1 MFLRRVKIYGYSS
14 FPPSTIFNRKDSN
27 IILIFEYCKHYLS
40 FCSSTLARNLCESES
55 LKANEVFKLC
65 VTHVEHG
72 FSACSTSCTSF
83 SKLEYV
89 DTVLFWMY
97 GWFVWKRYWGFL
109 NCTCLQLYAHSFF
122 FWSPHP
128 YFSCINV
135 NLNNTSQLSEIWN
148 QSQSFS
154 ICICPT
160 LETVFQWTWLL
171 FYSDTGFLRVG
182 YLKIYQILRKT
193 KTMKCWN
200 RAVGGEFGPRN
211 RFYSMV
217 SVIDVSRSKSC
228 L

>member
-1 MFLRRVKIYGYSS
+1 MNTVSITCQKSVWEWEFKSKCSLQTVCITRWTWILSLFYKLHFLFKTWTCGYCLILNVWVICLEKILG
-14 FPPSTIFNRKDSN
+14 
-27 IILIFEYCKHYLS
+27 
-40 FCSSTLARNLCESES
+40 
-55 LKANEVFKLC
+55 VFKLYLF
-65 VTHVEHG
+65 T
-72 FSACSTSCTSF
+72 AICSF
-83 SKLEYV
+83 
-89 DTVLFWMY
+89 
-97 GWFVWKRYWGFL
+97 
-109 NCTCLQLYAHSFF
+109 FF

-135 NLNNTSQLSEIWN
+135 NLNSTSQLSEMWN

-217 SVIDVSRSKSC
+217 SVIDISRSKSC

>member
-1 MFLRRVKIYGYSS
+1 MGTLYFTVIETVETFFSPLMFLRRVKIYGYSS

-122 FWSPHP
+122 
-128 YFSCINV
+128 
-135 NLNNTSQLSEIWN
+135 SEV
-148 QSQSFS
+148 
-154 ICICPT
+154 P
-160 LETVFQWTWLL
+160 
-171 FYSDTGFLRVG
+171 
-182 YLKIYQILRKT
+182 ILISH
-193 KTMKCWN
+193 
-200 RAVGGEFGPRN
+200 V
-211 RFYSMV
+211 SM
-217 SVIDVSRSKSC
+217 
-228 L
+228 